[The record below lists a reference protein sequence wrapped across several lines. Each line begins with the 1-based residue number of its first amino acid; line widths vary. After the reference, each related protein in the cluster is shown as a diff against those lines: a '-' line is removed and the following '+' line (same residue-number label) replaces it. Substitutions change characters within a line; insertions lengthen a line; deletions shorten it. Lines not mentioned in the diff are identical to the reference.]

1 MALLSGVRLATIGSD
16 RLNRAVRE
24 RDAGRVIRVALIPG
38 DGIGPEVLREACRV
52 LEAAAAA
59 GLLSVEFEGF
69 PHGSAHYLATGETL
83 GEDTFARL
91 RDDFDAILLGA
102 VGDERVPDGVH
113 ARDILLGL
121 RFGLDLFVNLRPVRL
136 RAPDL
141 TPLRLRDD
149 ETIDIAII
157 RENTEGFYTGSGG
170 SLREG
175 TPQEIA
181 ISESVAT
188 YYGVE
193 RVVRAAFEFARRT
206 GRERVTLAD
215 KANAVPH
222 VYGLWRRT
230 FLEVAEG
237 YPDVEAETRY
247 VDALAMELVRDPGR
261 FDVIVTENL
270 LGDILSDLAAGL
282 VGGLGLAPSANLD
295 LKGRGLYEPVHGS
308 APELAGTGTA
318 NPMAAVLSAAM
329 MARENDAA
337 EAADHIE
344 AAVDRA
350 LREGIRTPDL
360 GGDRSTEEVG
370 AWLAKEVTESPS
382 SV

>member
-1 MALLSGVRLATIGSD
+1 MALLPGVRLATIGSG

-69 PHGSAHYLATGETL
+69 PHGADHYLATGETL

-141 TPLRLRDD
+141 TPLRLSDD

-193 RVVRAAFEFARRT
+193 RVVRAAFEFARRN
-206 GRERVTLAD
+206 GCERVTLAD

-230 FLEVAEG
+230 FLEVAAG

-370 AWLAKEVTESPS
+370 AWLAEEVTESPS
-382 SV
+382 LG

>member
-69 PHGSAHYLATGETL
+69 PHGAAHYLATGETL
-83 GEDTFARL
+83 GEETFARL

-141 TPLRLRDD
+141 TPLRLSDD

-360 GGDRSTEEVG
+360 GGDRRTEEVG
-370 AWLAKEVTESPS
+370 EWLAKEVTKSPS

>member
-38 DGIGPEVLREACRV
+38 DGIGPEVLLEACRV

-69 PHGSAHYLATGETL
+69 PHGAAHYLATGETL

-149 ETIDIAII
+149 ETIDTIAASFG
-157 RENTEGFYTGSGG
+157 RVT
-170 SLREG
+170 
-175 TPQEIA
+175 
-181 ISESVAT
+181 
-188 YYGVE
+188 GVE
-193 RVVRAAFEFARRT
+193 VVENAPRLNIGELGVPFDAVFAV
-206 GRERVTLAD
+206 RE
-215 KANAVPH
+215 
-222 VYGLWRRT
+222 
-230 FLEVAEG
+230 
-237 YPDVEAETRY
+237 
-247 VDALAMELVRDPGR
+247 
-261 FDVIVTENL
+261 TE
-270 LGDILSDLAAGL
+270 
-282 VGGLGLAPSANLD
+282 
-295 LKGRGLYEPVHGS
+295 
-308 APELAGTGTA
+308 
-318 NPMAAVLSAAM
+318 
-329 MARENDAA
+329 
-337 EAADHIE
+337 
-344 AAVDRA
+344 
-350 LREGIRTPDL
+350 
-360 GGDRSTEEVG
+360 
-370 AWLAKEVTESPS
+370 PS
-382 SV
+382 S

>member
-1 MALLSGVRLATIGSD
+1 VRLATIGSG

-52 LEAAAAA
+52 LEAVAAA

-69 PHGSAHYLATGETL
+69 PHGADHYLATGETL

-141 TPLRLRDD
+141 TPLRLSDD

-337 EAADHIE
+337 EAAAHIE

-370 AWLAKEVTESPS
+370 EWLAKEVTESPS

>member
-1 MALLSGVRLATIGSD
+1 VRLATIGSD

-69 PHGSAHYLATGETL
+69 PHGAAHYLATGETL
-83 GEDTFARL
+83 GEETFARL

-141 TPLRLRDD
+141 TPLRLSDD

>member
-69 PHGSAHYLATGETL
+69 PHGAAHYLATGETL
-83 GEDTFARL
+83 GEETFARL

-141 TPLRLRDD
+141 TPLRLSDD

>member
-69 PHGSAHYLATGETL
+69 PHGAAHYLATGETL

-329 MARENDAA
+329 MARENNAA

>member
-69 PHGSAHYLATGETL
+69 PHGAAHYLATGETL

-141 TPLRLRDD
+141 TPLRLSDD

-360 GGDRSTEEVG
+360 GGDRRTEEVG
-370 AWLAKEVTESPS
+370 EWLAKEVTESPS

>member
-1 MALLSGVRLATIGSD
+1 
-16 RLNRAVRE
+16 
-24 RDAGRVIRVALIPG
+24 VIRVALIPG

-69 PHGSAHYLATGETL
+69 PHGAAHYLATGETL

-329 MARENDAA
+329 MARENNAA

>member
-69 PHGSAHYLATGETL
+69 PHGAAHYLATGETL
-83 GEDTFARL
+83 GEETFARL

-141 TPLRLRDD
+141 TPLRLSDD

-382 SV
+382 LG

>member
-1 MALLSGVRLATIGSD
+1 VALLSGVRLATIGSD

-69 PHGSAHYLATGETL
+69 PHGAAHYLATGETL

-329 MARENDAA
+329 MARENNAA

>member
-69 PHGSAHYLATGETL
+69 PHGAAHYLATGETL